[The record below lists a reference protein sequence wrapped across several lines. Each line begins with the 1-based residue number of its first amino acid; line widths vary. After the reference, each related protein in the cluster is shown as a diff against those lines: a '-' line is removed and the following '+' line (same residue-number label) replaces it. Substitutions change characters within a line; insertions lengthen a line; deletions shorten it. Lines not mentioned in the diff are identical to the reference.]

1 MIITLIAIILQ
12 EALMAAASLAH
23 AHTHTDKLAIKGGG
37 QLNAMLF
44 GEPLTT
50 NKA

>member
-1 MIITLIAIILQ
+1 
-12 EALMAAASLAH
+12 MAAASLARACTH
-23 AHTHTDKLAIKGGG
+23 SHTDKLAIKGGG

-44 GEPLTT
+44 GEPLTA

>member
-1 MIITLIAIILQ
+1 
-12 EALMAAASLAH
+12 MAAGSH
-23 AHTHTDKLAIKGGG
+23 AHTHTHKDSDKLAIKGGG